1 MILLALTRY
10 KLPLELLAAFALLAG
25 LLYGFHEFCERERD
39 IGRNEARA
47 EYAQKLVEAKA
58 AADKREK
65 ELQGQVADAVDKGYE
80 REQTLRTV
88 AAGSSAASAGLRDA
102 LGTIRNGVPSATVDA
117 LRDSTSTLTTVL
129 ADCTG
134 RYRAL
139 AEIADRHASDTKTL
153 TDSWPRNEA
162 VK

>member
-1 MILLALTRY
+1 MMLLALARY
-10 KLPLELLAAFALLAG
+10 KLPLDLLAAFALLAG

-39 IGRNEARA
+39 IGRNEVRA

-65 ELQGQVADAVDKGYE
+65 ELQGQVADAVDKGNE

-102 LGTIRNGVPSATVDA
+102 LGAIRNGVPSATVDA
-117 LRDSTSTLTTVL
+117 LRDSTATLTTVL

-139 AEIADRHASDTKTL
+139 AEITDRHASDTKTL
-153 TDSWPRNEA
+153 ADSWPRNEA